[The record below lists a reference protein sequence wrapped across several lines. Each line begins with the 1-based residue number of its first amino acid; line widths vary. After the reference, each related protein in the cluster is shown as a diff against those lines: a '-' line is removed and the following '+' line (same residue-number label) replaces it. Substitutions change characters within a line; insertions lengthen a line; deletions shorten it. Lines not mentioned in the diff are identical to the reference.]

1 MPVSSRMTPPSL
13 PPNPHPP
20 TPTPGAR
27 EGVKGRRE
35 GKEGRR
41 VRWLGMGRG
50 AASRGSPRAA
60 RRACKVAESERR
72 VKNCTCMLLASQLA
86 SAWKIVSR
94 RDEIVTAS
102 TPNRS
107 SKRRLK
113 DDVRRENVLEE
124 DGHEVA
130 ALLVVLVVVVARGR
144 ASRRTCSRSHMKLCS
159 ATPAARSQTARAT

>member
-1 MPVSSRMTPPSL
+1 MADLLPCAQPSSPRPQCRRDEVERASSERRASVERALSEREVEETSMSSRVISSL
-13 PPNPHPP
+13 PPSQPTHPP

-27 EGVKGRRE
+27 EGVKERRE
-35 GKEGRR
+35 GREGRR

-94 RDEIVTAS
+94 RDEIVRAS
-102 TPNRS
+102 TPTRS
-107 SKRRLK
+107 SKKRLK
-113 DDVRRENVLEE
+113 NDMRRP
-124 DGHEVA
+124 
-130 ALLVVLVVVVARGR
+130 RG
-144 ASRRTCSRSHMKLCS
+144 C
-159 ATPAARSQTARAT
+159 